1 MDEGIPVVSDTGNKK
16 EDVEDCAL
24 CGAVGLEDKV
34 KEGKKSCSLNRTCLE
49 I

>member
-1 MDEGIPVVSDTGNKK
+1 MDEGVTVVSDTGNRK
-16 EDVEDCAL
+16 ENVEDCAV

-34 KEGKKSCSLNRTCLE
+34 KEGKKSCSLNKTCLE